1 MEPLFSL
8 AGQSLVAPWRK
19 LPRSGGHCGNGQRAL
34 SGESQL
40 LLTLLI
46 RVESLCTAP
55 KGSPTPMHATT
66 SDLHVVE
73 TRPLVPP
80 SLLHRE
86 LAITDIAAS
95 TVAQARERIKAI
107 LHGHDQRLVV
117 IVGPC
122 SVHDVDAAMEYAQF
136 INAARQRHQAELEV
150 VMRVYFEKPRT
161 TVGWKGL
168 INDPHLDGSYD
179 INTGLRRARRLL
191 LHLAEIGLPAATE
204 LLDPVVPQYIAD
216 LVSWTAIGA
225 RTTESQTHREM
236 ASGLSMPIGFKNG
249 TDGSIATAVNALGAA
264 SRPHH
269 FLGVNQEGSASII
282 TTTGNPD
289 GHVVLR
295 GGKQGTNYHSEAI
308 EEAASQLEKV
318 GLPSRLMV
326 DCSHGN
332 SNKDYRRQ
340 SEVAEQVAQQVRG
353 GSQHVMGVMLESHL
367 VAGNQKIPSDLNQLT
382 YGQSI
387 TDACI
392 DTVTTAAS
400 LETLATAVRQLMNA
414 PQAIATG

>member
-1 MEPLFSL
+1 MIP
-8 AGQSLVAPWRK
+8 
-19 LPRSGGHCGNGQRAL
+19 
-34 SGESQL
+34 
-40 LLTLLI
+40 
-46 RVESLCTAP
+46 
-55 KGSPTPMHATT
+55 T

-73 TRPLVPP
+73 TRPLVAPAV
-80 SLLHRE
+80 LHRE
-86 LAITDIAAS
+86 LPLRDQAAA
-95 TVAQARERIKAI
+95 TVLQARERIKAI
-107 LHGHDQRLVV
+107 LHGLDQRILV

-122 SVHDVDAAMEYAQF
+122 SVHDVE
-136 INAARQRHQAELEV
+136 AARAYADAIAEVRERHRDQLEV

-179 INTGLRRARRLL
+179 INTGLRRARALL
-191 LHLAEIGLPAATE
+191 LHLAEMGLPAATE

-216 LVSWTAIGA
+216 LISWTAIGA

-249 TDGSIATAVNALGAA
+249 TDGSAVTAIHAMQAA

-269 FLGVNQEGSASII
+269 FLGINRDGHASIVS
-282 TTTGNPD
+282 TTGNPD
-289 GHVVLR
+289 GHLVLR
-295 GGKQGTNYHSEAI
+295 GGKRGTNYHAEAI
-308 EEAASQLEKV
+308 EEAAAVLEGE
-318 GLPSRLMV
+318 GLPARLMV

-340 SEVAEQVAQQVRG
+340 GEVLGHVAEQVKA
-353 GSQHVMGVMLESHL
+353 GSHHVMGVMLESHL
-367 VAGNQKIPSDLNQLT
+367 VAGSQKIPKDLSQLT

-392 DTVTTAAS
+392 DLATTRELLDQLAAAV
-400 LETLATAVRQLMNA
+400 ERAPRRTLAAA
-414 PQAIATG
+414 

>member
-1 MEPLFSL
+1 
-8 AGQSLVAPWRK
+8 
-19 LPRSGGHCGNGQRAL
+19 
-34 SGESQL
+34 
-40 LLTLLI
+40 
-46 RVESLCTAP
+46 
-55 KGSPTPMHATT
+55 MHATT

-80 SLLHRE
+80 AVLHRD
-86 LAITDIAAS
+86 LPLSDRAAR
-95 TVAQARERIKAI
+95 TVQQARQAIQAI
-107 LHGHDQRLVV
+107 LHGRDQRLLV

-122 SVHDVDAAMEYAQF
+122 SVHDVAAAQEYAAF
-136 INAARQRHQAELEV
+136 IAEARERLRAELEV

-179 INTGLRRARRLL
+179 INTGLRRARGLL
-191 LHLAEIGLPAATE
+191 VHVAEMGLPAATE

-216 LVSWTAIGA
+216 LISWTAIGA

-249 TDGSIATAVNALGAA
+249 TDGSASTAINAMEAA
-264 SRPHH
+264 ARPHH
-269 FLGVNQEGSASII
+269 FLGINKDGSAAIV

-289 GHVVLR
+289 GHLVLR
-295 GGKQGTNYHSEAI
+295 GGKQGTNFHAEAI
-308 EEAASQLEKV
+308 EAAAAALAKD
-318 GLPSRLMV
+318 GLPARVMV

-340 SEVAEQVAQQVRG
+340 GAVAAAVAEQLRS
-353 GSQHVMGVMLESHL
+353 GSRHVMGVMIESHL
-367 VAGNQKIPSDLNQLT
+367 VAGNQKIPADLSQLT

-392 DTVTTAAS
+392 DLGSTREVLAELAGAVAHAQGKAVAA
-400 LETLATAVRQLMNA
+400 V
-414 PQAIATG
+414 

>member
-1 MEPLFSL
+1 MIP
-8 AGQSLVAPWRK
+8 
-19 LPRSGGHCGNGQRAL
+19 
-34 SGESQL
+34 
-40 LLTLLI
+40 
-46 RVESLCTAP
+46 
-55 KGSPTPMHATT
+55 T

-73 TRPLVPP
+73 TRPLVAPA
-80 SLLHRE
+80 LLHRE
-86 LAITDIAAS
+86 LPLSEAAAAS
-95 TVAQARERIKAI
+95 VRDSRERIKAI
-107 LHGHDQRLVV
+107 LRGDDPRLLV

-122 SVHDVDAAMEYAQF
+122 SVHDVTAAKEYA
-136 INAARQRHQAELEV
+136 AAIADEHRRHRDQLEV

-179 INTGLRRARRLL
+179 INTGLKLARGLL
-191 LHLAEIGLPAATE
+191 LHLAEMGLPSATE

-216 LVSWTAIGA
+216 LISWTAIGA

-249 TDGSIATAVNALGAA
+249 TDGSASTAINAMEAA
-264 SRPHH
+264 ARPHH
-269 FLGVNQEGSASII
+269 FLGINQDGHAAIV

-289 GHVVLR
+289 GHLVLR
-295 GGKQGTNYHSEAI
+295 GGKQGTNYHAEAI
-308 EEAASQLEKV
+308 EAAAAALEKD
-318 GLPSRLMV
+318 GLPARVMV

-340 SEVAEQVAQQVRG
+340 GEVAEQVAEQLRQ
-353 GSQHVMGVMLESHL
+353 GSRHVMGVMIESHL
-367 VAGNQKIPSDLNQLT
+367 VAGNQKIPNDLSQLDVAALT

-392 DTVTTAAS
+392 DLASTKAVLAQLADAVAAGQS
-400 LETLATAVRQLMNA
+400 AVLAGV
-414 PQAIATG
+414 